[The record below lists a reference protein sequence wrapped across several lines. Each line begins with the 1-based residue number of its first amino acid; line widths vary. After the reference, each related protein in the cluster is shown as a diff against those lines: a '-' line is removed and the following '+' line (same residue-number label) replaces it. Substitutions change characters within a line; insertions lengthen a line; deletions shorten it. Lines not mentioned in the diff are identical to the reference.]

1 MLKPK
6 TIALER
12 MASMI
17 IIALGGWYKDIINII
32 GVVNRETIN
41 EILFAFWSVDS
52 ILHLDIEVCY
62 KI

>member
-1 MLKPK
+1 M
-6 TIALER
+6 ER